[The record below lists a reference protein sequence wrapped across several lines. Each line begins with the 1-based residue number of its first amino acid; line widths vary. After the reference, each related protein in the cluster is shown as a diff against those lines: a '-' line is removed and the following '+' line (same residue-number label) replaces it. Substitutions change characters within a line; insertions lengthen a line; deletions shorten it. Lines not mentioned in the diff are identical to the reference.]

1 MVFVEEGESGRSV
14 SSEGGSEP
22 IEDDIFGVTLK
33 LLGEEFL
40 EIVLGDVG
48 FSFMKYVKKDL
59 FPREDLVDSES
70 SGSDSDGHK

>member
-1 MVFVEEGESGRSV
+1 MSSKS
-14 SSEGGSEP
+14 SSES
-22 IEDDIFGVTLK
+22 IENKIFGVTLK